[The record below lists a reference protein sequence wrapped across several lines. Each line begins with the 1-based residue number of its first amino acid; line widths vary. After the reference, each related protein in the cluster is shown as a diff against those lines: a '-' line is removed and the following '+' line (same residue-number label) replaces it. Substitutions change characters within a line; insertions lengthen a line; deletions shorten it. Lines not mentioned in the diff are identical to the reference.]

1 MNKST
6 QKQEMH
12 VNADLTHNVHVIVA
26 KRMPNGKLKVST
38 DRMFKNT
45 ATRLMTQSIAEFL
58 AGSEHSYNRKSG
70 RPNFISFGTM
80 GIKKQPDLTDITPD
94 IYGPNPD
101 DPEGPPVIVEEG
113 NWRKYLEERFTD
125 VVFDHPEDR
134 TRPWYEST
142 SLALTD
148 TCGASVTDEDEHNIH
163 FWNPE
168 LGWNNL
174 APGAEE
180 DETFQGELCTEYS
193 VDTDTSIIREEED
206 KPEPVIIKR
215 PAILRANVSTDCPQD
230 LDYGNDGY
238 CSTVVF
244 YGYASAKWVND
255 LLEPQF
261 NGQPVGTQLHRMA
274 ISEFGLYEKSNE
286 DPHGMYTLF
295 AGFRVPEIKDI
306 VYVSKDEVVLVEWRV
321 TIRALM
327 PYESVAW
334 SEDIEAQ
341 PKGINLAA
349 VLLGEDAQHDKHIE
363 LLATVIPKDVE
374 HPVSNNVVWT
384 LYTLAD
390 NQRVVRESGII
401 PDPVVPGKAELIVD
415 KDESDPVLYVE
426 AQSDVDHSIYVTA
439 AILTGLLTDYI
450 IGIQISADVDTEDTN
465 KVQFTAIVMGKG
477 SFSQDVTWTIESD
490 DGEDI
495 GDTVIDPNTGLAT
508 LDPTAPSRK
517 LKVTATSATSSDIFA
532 ASVILKIGQTEGPY
546 VISDF
551 TILT

>member
-80 GIKKQPDLTDITPD
+80 GIKRQPDLHTIEDTE
-94 IYGPNPD
+94 D
-101 DPEGPPVIVEEG
+101 DKEF
-113 NWRKYLEERFTD
+113 YLEEHFTD
-125 VVFDHPEDR
+125 VTVDPEDR

-163 FWNPE
+163 FWNLE

-193 VDTDTSIIREEED
+193 VDTDKSIIHERHDEDEEEED

-215 PAILRANVSTDCPQD
+215 PAILRADVSTDCPQD

-334 SEDIEAQ
+334 SDDIEAQ
-341 PKGINLAA
+341 PKGINLKA

-401 PDPVVPGKAELIVD
+401 PDPLVPGKAELIVD
-415 KDESDPVLYVE
+415 KDESEPVLYVE

-450 IGIQISADVDTEDTN
+450 IGIQISADADPEDVN
-465 KVQFTAIVMGKG
+465 KIQF
-477 SFSQDVTWTIESD
+477 
-490 DGEDI
+490 
-495 GDTVIDPNTGLAT
+495 
-508 LDPTAPSRK
+508 
-517 LKVTATSATSSDIFA
+517 SAEVRRA
-532 ASVILKIGQTEGPY
+532 
-546 VISDF
+546 
-551 TILT
+551 